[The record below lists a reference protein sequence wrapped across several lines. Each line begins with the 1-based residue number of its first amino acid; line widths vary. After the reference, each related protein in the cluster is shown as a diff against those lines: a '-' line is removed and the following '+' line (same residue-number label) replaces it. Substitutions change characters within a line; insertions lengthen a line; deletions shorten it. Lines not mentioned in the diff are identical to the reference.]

1 VVVVDSVEEVEVVV
15 GEVEAGK
22 TIESALTKSKNKMR
36 GSSDSTILFW
46 EYLKRKDGSFGQH

>member
-1 VVVVDSVEEVEVVV
+1 MDSVEEVEVVV